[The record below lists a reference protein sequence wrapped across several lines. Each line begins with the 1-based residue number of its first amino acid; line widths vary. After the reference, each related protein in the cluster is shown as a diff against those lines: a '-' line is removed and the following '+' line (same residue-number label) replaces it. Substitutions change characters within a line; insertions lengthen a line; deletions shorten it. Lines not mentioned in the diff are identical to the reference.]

1 MKKLQV
7 ASLICVLLTAGLAF
21 SSCESL
27 KKMVANH
34 STMAK
39 YVATPNPLEMQGDKI
54 KVEIKGNYQPKY
66 FVTKAMVVFQPALNY
81 EGGSILMKPMVLRGE
96 KTKGQGTMIGSAN
109 GGSFTYTDEIDY
121 QEGMEQSQ
129 LVLNPVAYMEKK
141 AKNMQVTN
149 EAEAAQVS
157 GNVRLGETPVA
168 QGTMITASRI
178 DKFDVALAVEDHGYE
193 KETVIP
199 HDATIFFLVDMANLN
214 WNLPLNKKAE
224 TKAGIKALDSLLQT
238 GMQIKQ
244 VQINA
249 WASPEG
255 EESRNQNLSDNRVK
269 TAEKYFM
276 DTYNKFLNQRA
287 RAMKVK
293 PNSLKQDIDMQTQS
307 MGEDWEGFL
316 ADLRASSIADKNTI
330 INVISS
336 HTDKATREQEIR
348 NMTVIYK
355 EIEDDILPSLRRSE
369 IHVDFLEPKR
379 PDEQIAE
386 YSLTAPD
393 SLKLNE
399 LLYGAVL
406 NDDPAQQL
414 AIYMAAIRIYPDDY
428 RAYVNLANILMKE
441 EAKLAEAQSLLET
454 ANGMQPNNAHI
465 LNNMGAL
472 ALAKGD
478 FDNAKSLFES
488 AAACAEAQENMGIIA
503 IKEGRYGV
511 AVSNL
516 SARNCHCNLAL
527 AQLLNGDIEQAKATL
542 NCMNP
547 IDDDG
552 LYLLAVCAARQDNKA
567 EAIAALTKA
576 FAENSSLKAQ
586 ARKDIEFAKWAYET
600 DFQNIL
606 R

>member
-1 MKKLQV
+1 MKKLQI
-7 ASLICVLLTAGLAF
+7 ASLICVMLTAGLAF

-81 EGGSILMKPMVLRGE
+81 EGGSILLKPMVLRGE
-96 KTKGQGTMIGSAN
+96 KTKGQGLMIGSAN
-109 GGSFTYTDEIDY
+109 GGSFTYTDEIAY
-121 QEGMEQSQ
+121 QEGMDQSQ

-149 EAEAAQVS
+149 EAEASQVA

-178 DKFDVALAVEDHGYE
+178 DKMGAALAVEDHGYE

-199 HDATIFFLVDMANLN
+199 HDATIYFLVDMANLN

-224 TKAGIKALDSLLQT
+224 TQAGIKALDSLLKT

-269 TAEKYFM
+269 TGEKYFM
-276 DTYNKFLNQRA
+276 DAYNKFLNQRA
-287 RAMKVK
+287 RALKVK

-307 MGEDWEGFL
+307 MGEDWNGFL
-316 ADLRASSIADKNTI
+316 ADLRASKIADKNTI

-355 EIEDDILPSLRRSE
+355 EIEDDILPSLRRCE
-369 IHVDFLEPKR
+369 IHVDFLENKLT
-379 PDEQIAE
+379 DEQIAE

-393 SLKLNE
+393 SLKINE

-414 AIYMAAIRIYPDDY
+414 AIYMAAIRLYPEDY
-428 RAYVNLANILMKE
+428 RAYVNLANLLSRE
-441 EAKLAEAQSLLET
+441 EGKLSEAQALLDA
-454 ANGMQPNNAHI
+454 ANGMKPNDARI
-465 LNNMGAL
+465 LNNMGAI
-472 ALAKGD
+472 ALARGE

-488 AAACAEAQENMGIIA
+488 ASSCAEAQENMGIIA

-511 AVSNL
+511 AVSQL
-516 SARNCHCNLAL
+516 SAKTCRYNLAL
-527 AQLLNGDIEQAKATL
+527 AQLLNGDIDQAKATL
-542 NCMNP
+542 NCMEP
-547 IDDDG
+547 QDDDG

-567 EAIAALTKA
+567 EAIDALAKA
-576 FAENSSLKAQ
+576 FALNAALKAQ
-586 ARKDIEFAKWAYET
+586 ARTDIEFAKWAYET
-600 DFQNIL
+600 DFQNVL

>member
-1 MKKLQV
+1 MKKLQTIR
-7 ASLICVLLTAGLAF
+7 LICVLLIAGLAF

-66 FVTKAMVVFQPALNY
+66 FAKKAMVVLQPALNY
-81 EGGSILMKPMVLRGE
+81 EGGSVLMKPVVLRGE
-96 KTKGQGTMIGSAN
+96 KTKGQGTLIGSAN

-121 QEGMEQSQ
+121 QEGMDQSN

-149 EAEAAQVS
+149 EAEASQVA

-168 QGTMITASRI
+168 QGTMITSTRI
-178 DKFDVALAVEDHGYE
+178 DKTGAALSTEEHGYE
-193 KETVIP
+193 TETVIP

-224 TKAGIKALDSLLQT
+224 TKAGIKALDSLLKT

-269 TAEKYFM
+269 TGEKYFK
-276 DTYNKFLNQRA
+276 DTYNKILNQRA
-287 RAMKVK
+287 RALKVK
-293 PNSLKQDIDMQTQS
+293 ANSLKQDLDIQTQS
-307 MGEDWEGFL
+307 MGEDWDGFI
-316 ADLRASSIADKNTI
+316 ADLRASAIADKNTI

-355 EIEDDILPSLRRSE
+355 EIEDEILPSLRRSE

-386 YSLTAPD
+386 YALTAPD

-399 LLYGAVL
+399 LLYGATL
-406 NDDPAQQL
+406 NEDPAQQL
-414 AIYMAAIRIYPDDY
+414 TIYRSAIRIYPDDF
-428 RAYVNLANILMKE
+428 RAYVNAAALLHREGNLD
-441 EAKLAEAQSLLET
+441 EAQSMLET

-465 LNNMGAL
+465 LNNMGAV

-488 AAACAEAQENMGIIA
+488 AACPEAQENLGIVA
-503 IKEGRYGV
+503 IKEGRYNV
-511 AVSNL
+511 AVSQL
-516 SARNCHCNLAL
+516 SAKTCRYNLAL
-527 AQLLNGDIEQAKATL
+527 AQLLNGELDAAKTTL
-542 NCMNP
+542 NCMETKTAESY
-547 IDDDG
+547 
-552 LYLLAVCAARQDNKA
+552 YLLAVCAARQDNKA
-567 EAIAALTKA
+567 EAMDALTKA
-576 FAENSSLKAQ
+576 VAENAALKAQ

-600 DFQNIL
+600 DFQNVL

>member
-1 MKKLQV
+1 MKKLQI
-7 ASLICVLLTAGLAF
+7 ASLICVMLTAGLAF

-81 EGGSILMKPMVLRGE
+81 EGGSILLKPMVLRGE
-96 KTKGQGTMIGSAN
+96 KTKGQGLMIGSAN
-109 GGSFTYTDEIDY
+109 GGSFTYTDEIAY
-121 QEGMEQSQ
+121 QEGMDQSQ

-141 AKNMQVTN
+141 AKNLQVTN
-149 EAEAAQVS
+149 EAEASQVA

-178 DKFDVALAVEDHGYE
+178 DKMGAALAVEDHGYE

-199 HDATIFFLVDMANLN
+199 HDATIYFLVDMANLN

-224 TKAGIKALDSLLQT
+224 TQAGIKALDSLLKT

-269 TAEKYFM
+269 TGEKYFM
-276 DTYNKFLNQRA
+276 DAYNKFLNQRA
-287 RAMKVK
+287 RALKVK

-307 MGEDWEGFL
+307 MGEDWNGFL
-316 ADLRASSIADKNTI
+316 ADLRASKIADKNTI

-355 EIEDDILPSLRRSE
+355 EIEDDILPSLRRCE
-369 IHVDFLEPKR
+369 IHVDFLENKLT
-379 PDEQIAE
+379 DEQIAE

-393 SLKLNE
+393 SLKINE

-414 AIYMAAIRIYPDDY
+414 AIYMAAIRLYPEDY
-428 RAYVNLANILMKE
+428 RAYVNLANLLSRE
-441 EAKLAEAQSLLET
+441 EGKLSEAQALLDA
-454 ANGMQPNNAHI
+454 ANGMKPNDARI
-465 LNNMGAL
+465 LNNMGAI
-472 ALAKGD
+472 ALARGE
-478 FDNAKSLFES
+478 FDNARSLFES
-488 AAACAEAQENMGIIA
+488 ASSCAEAQENMGIIA

-511 AVSNL
+511 AVSQL
-516 SARNCHCNLAL
+516 SAKTCRYNLAL
-527 AQLLNGDIEQAKATL
+527 AQLLNGDIDQAKATL
-542 NCMNP
+542 NCMEP
-547 IDDDG
+547 QDDDG

-567 EAIAALTKA
+567 EAIDALAKA
-576 FAENSSLKAQ
+576 FAMNAALKAQ
-586 ARKDIEFAKWAYET
+586 ARTDIEFAKWAYET
-600 DFQNIL
+600 DFQNVL